1 MGPSHGQEFAVSVAE
16 LERLAALLPGVAD
29 ALRKPIAVLTE
40 HTPTPRPR
48 QVAAVSR
55 VERAYGTFTEDV
67 VARQRIACDRI
78 AATADALRE
87 IAALY
92 RRVDGQG

>member
-1 MGPSHGQEFAVSVAE
+1 MGPSPGQEFAVSVAQ

-40 HTPTPRPR
+40 HTPTTRPR

-67 VARQRIACDRI
+67 VARQRTACDRI
-78 AATADALRE
+78 ARLEDSDHR
-87 IAALY
+87 
-92 RRVDGQG
+92 